1 MSSNSATIKASFL
14 ISCIF
19 LGGTSFITFIEALKT
34 ADPVLRHIMNLE
46 TAVSIVAGYV
56 YSIFVDEIGK
66 HGFRPKE
73 INLIRY
79 ADWAITT
86 PLLLLALSLFLAYTN
101 GKLVWNEWNFFVVLV
116 LNLVM
121 IGTGYI
127 GELNRGNDP
136 QKTIRYGIYAFIAYA
151 LLFLYLFFTLLRDKA
166 ARSWIKIIFFFS
178 VAVLWK
184 FYGIVYYWKD
194 DIARN
199 IAYNVLDC
207 LSKGCIGLTLWIMT
221 GQVLG

>member
-1 MSSNSATIKASFL
+1 MSSASIKASFL

-34 ADPVLRHIMNLE
+34 TDPVLRHIMNLE
-46 TAVSIVAGYV
+46 TAVSMVAGYV
-56 YSIFVDEIGK
+56 YSIFVDEINK
-66 HGFRPKE
+66 HGFRPRE
-73 INLIRY
+73 FNLIRY

-101 GKLVWNEWNFFVVLV
+101 GALVWNEWNFFVVLV

-121 IGTGYI
+121 IGTGYM
-127 GELNRGNDP
+127 GELNRDKDA
-136 QKTIRYGIYAFIAYA
+136 QKTLWYGIYAFIAYA
-151 LLFLYLFFTLLRDKA
+151 LLFVYIFFTLLRHKA
-166 ARSWIKIIFFFS
+166 ARSWIKVILFFS

-184 FYGIVYYWKD
+184 FYGIVYYLKD

-199 IAYNVLDC
+199 IAYNILDC
-207 LSKGCIGLTLWIMT
+207 LAKGCIGLMLWMVT
-221 GQVLG
+221 GRVLG